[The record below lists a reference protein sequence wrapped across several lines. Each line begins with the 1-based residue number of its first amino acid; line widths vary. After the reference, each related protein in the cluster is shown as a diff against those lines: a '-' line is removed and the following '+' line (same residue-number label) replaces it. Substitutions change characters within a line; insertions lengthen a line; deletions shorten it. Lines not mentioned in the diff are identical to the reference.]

1 MAFANFFD
9 RALMSVTQALR
20 GADANA
26 LEARLAAQVVELGF
40 DRRAAETFEGRASLD
55 LAVRLL
61 ARLYPSLRLMAF
73 DQAAGLAVAELATL
87 ARAINPDID
96 LTPTLRA
103 TVRLV
108 FGDTRAAGRTPTV
121 YAGSE
126 GWLAKVSGR
135 GPQGCADTDLP
146 FGAGASACLGAAN
159 VFRRVFRDVLPRGE
173 TDRDTVLSLF
183 DFSTGA
189 IATQGPLAGEA
200 DLGITPLV
208 GLGAIGNA
216 VVWTLARTA
225 RLTGTLHLV
234 DHEVVE
240 LSNLQRYGLALQADI
255 KRVKVELARQILSA
269 GASPL
274 TVRPFVDRWADYV
287 EGRGHPTFLR
297 AVAALDSARDRIEVQ
312 AALPARTLN
321 AWTQAGDLG
330 ISRHDFLGDE
340 ACLACLYLPKGQA
353 PNEDQLIAE
362 ALGLPL
368 EMPVLH
374 DIRERLVTGQ
384 PVGEA
389 FVRDA
394 ADRLGVAVDGL
405 LRFAQEPLRQ
415 FYAKA
420 VCGAQLLPL
429 HAGRPPVEA
438 PLAFQSALAG
448 VMLAAELVSE
458 AGALRPHPLPTK
470 TVVDLMRPLGGRL
483 NTRIAKPILG
493 AGPRCLCQDS
503 DFISAYGVRH
513 GAVASRRNKGADAS
527 ASGTKARVPRNGRG
541 PSSRSGGAALQT
553 RPTTPPSSK
562 TGA

>member
-1 MAFANFFD
+1 M
-9 RALMSVTQALR
+9 
-20 GADANA
+20 
-26 LEARLAAQVVELGF
+26 E
-40 DRRAAETFEGRASLD
+40 
-55 LAVRLL
+55 
-61 ARLYPSLRLMAF
+61 
-73 DQAAGLAVAELATL
+73 
-87 ARAINPDID
+87 
-96 LTPTLRA
+96 
-103 TVRLV
+103 
-108 FGDTRAAGRTPTV
+108 
-121 YAGSE
+121 
-126 GWLAKVSGR
+126 
-135 GPQGCADTDLP
+135 
-146 FGAGASACLGAAN
+146 GAGACLGAAN
-159 VFRRVFRDVLPRGE
+159 VFRRLFSDVLPRGE
-173 TDRDTVLSLF
+173 TDRDAVLSLF
-183 DFSTGA
+183 DFSTGSA
-189 IATQGPLAGEA
+189 ATQGPLAGVA

-234 DHEVVE
+234 DHEAVE
-240 LSNLQRYGLALQADI
+240 LSNLQRYVLALQAGI

-274 TVRPFVDRWADYV
+274 TVRPFVDRWGDYV
-287 EGRGHPTFLR
+287 EGRGNPIFVR
-297 AVAALDSARDRIEVQ
+297 SVAALDSARDRIEVQ

-330 ISRHDFLGDE
+330 VSRHDFLGEE
-340 ACLACLYLPKGQA
+340 ACLACLYLPKGLA

-368 EMPVLH
+368 EVPVLH
-374 DIRERLVTGQ
+374 DIRERLMNGQ

-394 ADRLGVAVDGL
+394 AERLGVAVDGL

-448 VMLAAELVSE
+448 VMLAAELVCE
-458 AGALRPHPLPTK
+458 AGALRPYPLPTK

-483 NTRIAKPILG
+483 STRIAKPAPG

-513 GAVASRRNKGADAS
+513 GAVAPRRTMGTDAS
-527 ASGTKARVPRNGRG
+527 ASATKARVPRTGRG
-541 PSSRSGGAALQT
+541 PTGRSAGTAL
-553 RPTTPPSSK
+553 PKSPATPPTSN